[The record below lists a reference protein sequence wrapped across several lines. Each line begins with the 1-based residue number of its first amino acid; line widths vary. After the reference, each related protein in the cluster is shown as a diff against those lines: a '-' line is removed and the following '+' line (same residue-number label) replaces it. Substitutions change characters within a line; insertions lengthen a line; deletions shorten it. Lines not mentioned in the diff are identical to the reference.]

1 LATID
6 LADVSMMLTRPYS
19 SSSEFCS
26 GVAVS
31 SSLGTAA
38 VASATDCW

>member
-1 LATID
+1 MS
-6 LADVSMMLTRPYS
+6 VERPYS

-31 SSLGTAA
+31 SSFRQSSVAQRMPWPTLLLGR
-38 VASATDCW
+38 